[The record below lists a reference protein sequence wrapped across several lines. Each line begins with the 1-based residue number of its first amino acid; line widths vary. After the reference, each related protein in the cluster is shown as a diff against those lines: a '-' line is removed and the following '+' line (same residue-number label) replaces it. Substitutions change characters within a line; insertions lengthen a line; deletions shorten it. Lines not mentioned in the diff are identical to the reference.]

1 MNLLILADSITFT
14 LKNLKDSRPRFL
26 LRKAGMEQPTRWL
39 PIAIHLRLFFLGGEG
54 GGVGECGRREGLC
67 CYLFDTFH

>member
-39 PIAIHLRLFFLGGEG
+39 PIAIHLRLFFWGGESFAAG
-54 GGVGECGRREGLC
+54 KASVVI
-67 CYLFDTFH
+67 YLMHFIKEHYS